1 MSICS
6 AEYLLNKCSNGY
18 IPTNDEALLLYR
30 VAPLTLLMHTAHRI
44 RDRIHPNN
52 YVTWI
57 IDRNINL
64 TNVCRVHCRF
74 CNFCVSLNSRN
85 AYLLSYDEY
94 YEKIDALFK
103 AGGNQILL
111 QGGIHP
117 ELSLDY
123 YCELFRHLKMRYP
136 RLKLHA
142 LGPPEVIDL
151 ANKSQLSISDTLEI
165 LTDAGLDSLPGAGAE
180 ILSDRVRGILSPS
193 KCSVDQWLDVMRQ
206 AHRLNI
212 VTTATMMF
220 GHIET
225 DTERIEHL
233 MHLHQL
239 QNEKPQSSQGFVSFI
254 PWPFAINNTRLIK
267 SHPGIS
273 PVSASDYLR
282 LLAISRIILQNI
294 PHIQAS
300 WLTVGTQ
307 TASLSLFAG
316 ADDLGSVMME
326 EKVVS
331 AAGVTHTLSSAQMIE
346 LIETNGFT
354 AVKRDQNFNLLT

>member
-1 MSICS
+1 MSMCS
-6 AEYLLNKCSNGY
+6 TEDLLNKCSTGY
-18 IPTNDEALLLYR
+18 IPNNDEALLLYR
-30 VAPLTLLMHTAHRI
+30 DSPLALLMHAAQSI
-44 RDRIHPNN
+44 RNRMHPNN
-52 YVTWI
+52 LVSWI

-74 CNFCVSLNSRN
+74 CNFCVTSNSPN

-103 AGGNQILL
+103 AGGSQILL

-123 YCELFRHLKMRYP
+123 FCELFRHLKMRYP
-136 RLKLHA
+136 ELKLHA

-151 ANKSQLSISDTLEI
+151 ANKSQLSIADTLEI

-180 ILSDRVRGILSPS
+180 ILSNRVRNILSPS
-193 KCSVDQWLDVMRQ
+193 KCTVDQWLDVMRH
-206 AHRLNI
+206 AHRLSI
-212 VTTATMMF
+212 VTSATMMF

-233 MHLHQL
+233 MKLYRL
-239 QNEKPQSSQGFVSFI
+239 QNEKPSNSQGFISFI
-254 PWPFAINNTRLIK
+254 PWPFAMSNTRLIK
-267 SHPGIS
+267 THPNIS
-273 PVSASDYLR
+273 PVSASGYLR

-326 EKVVS
+326 EKVVA